1 VLEAPSRGQRIPVRR
16 ESVVA
21 FIGSAPRGPT
31 GIPVAIRT
39 VDEYRRRF
47 GVPGHRGRVQDLL
60 AQFFDNGGTN
70 AICVRVTG
78 SERRHRISMPGV
90 AGDLVL
96 HAINPGPHECLRA
109 SVDYDA
115 IPDAEGHRFNLVIHR
130 LMSRDRPIV
139 EEQEIYR
146 AVSVD
151 PADPDFIMHA
161 LVDSQLVQVVAPVPL
176 ARPGVTRCPG
186 VEVGGSYEYADDDWR
201 DVQALNDYDLI
212 GCNTEGTGLSAL
224 DRVPVIDML
233 CLVPDRDDIG
243 PVALF
248 AAEQYCRERQ
258 ALLFCDPPTEW
269 ETVGEVVRDRLASAY
284 SSPNVVT
291 YYPRP
296 VTRPGSGLNR
306 SPSALGAFM
315 GCLAAEDARNGFWS
329 QRDNFDIRCR
339 VNLATMLDEHER
351 AALRRFGV
359 NALREC
365 FGGYAQSSGLVTM
378 ERSSGLDAGWSDLRR
393 RRLCLF
399 VTGSIARATRWASF
413 ADDVELAWT
422 DLRAQVEAFMS
433 ALFDAGALPGASA
446 KQAWYVTRDRELGG
460 APGTTDFI
468 VGLALEEHQFMAF
481 RFAHDRLECHVQPVA
496 WQPGIALAS

>member
-1 VLEAPSRGQRIPVRR
+1 VLEAPSRGQLIPVRR

-39 VDEYRRRF
+39 VEDYRRRF
-47 GVPGHRGRVQDLL
+47 GVPGHRSRVQDLL

-70 AICVRVTG
+70 AICVRVAG
-78 SERRHRISMPGV
+78 SDRRHRIVMSGI

-115 IPDAEGHRFNLVIHR
+115 IPDGEEDRFNLVIHR

-151 PADPDFIMHA
+151 PLDPDFILHA
-161 LVDSQLVQVVAPVPL
+161 LVDSELVQVVAPIPL
-176 ARPGVTRCPG
+176 MRPDVTRCPG

-201 DVQALNDYDLI
+201 DVTALNDYDLI
-212 GCNTEGTGLSAL
+212 GCNTEGTGLFAL
-224 DRVPVIDML
+224 DRVAIVDML
-233 CLVPDRDDIG
+233 CLVPDHDEVG

-248 AAEQYCRERQ
+248 AAERYCRERQ
-258 ALLFCDPPTEW
+258 SLLFCDPPAKW
-269 ETVGEVVRDRLASAY
+269 VNVGEVVRDRLASAY

-291 YYPRP
+291 YFPRP
-296 VTRPGSGLNR
+296 VARPGSGLNR
-306 SPSALGAFM
+306 SPSALGAFV
-315 GCLAAEDARNGFWS
+315 GCLAAEDVRHGVWS
-329 QRDNFDIRCR
+329 QRATFDIRCR
-339 VNLATMLDEHER
+339 VNLAATLDEHDR
-351 AALRRFGV
+351 AALRRLGV

-365 FGGYAQSSGLVTM
+365 FGGYAQSTGLVTM
-378 ERSSGLDAGWSDLRR
+378 ERSSGLAAGWSDMRR

-413 ADDVELAWT
+413 VDDIELAWT
-422 DLRAQVEAFMS
+422 DLRAQVEEFMS
-433 ALFDAGALPGASA
+433 ALFDAGALPGAGA
-446 KQAWYVTRDRELGG
+446 KEAWYVTRDRELGG
-460 APGTTDFI
+460 DPGTTDFI
-468 VGLALEEHQFMAF
+468 VGMALEEGQFMAF
-481 RFAHDRLECHVQPVA
+481 RFAHDRLQCRVHPVA